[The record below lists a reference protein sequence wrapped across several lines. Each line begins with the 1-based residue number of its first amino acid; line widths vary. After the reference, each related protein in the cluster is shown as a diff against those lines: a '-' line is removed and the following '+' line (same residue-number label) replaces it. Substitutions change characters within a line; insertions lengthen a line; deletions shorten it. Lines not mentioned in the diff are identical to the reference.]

1 MDLET
6 QLRDLL
12 ETQIANA
19 LKNAEAKSKPLLQEL
34 LARVRTAK
42 TSEEVTRLT
51 QEAAE
56 VLGRTEGAN
65 TLRGRWN
72 IVKSLFKR

>member
-6 QLRDLL
+6 QLRELL
-12 ETQIANA
+12 ETKIADA
-19 LKNAEAKSKPLLQEL
+19 LKNAEAKSQPMLQEL
-34 LARVRTAK
+34 LARVRAAK
-42 TSEEVTRLT
+42 TDEEVTRLT
-51 QEAAE
+51 QEATE
-56 VLGRTEGAN
+56 VLGRMDGAN